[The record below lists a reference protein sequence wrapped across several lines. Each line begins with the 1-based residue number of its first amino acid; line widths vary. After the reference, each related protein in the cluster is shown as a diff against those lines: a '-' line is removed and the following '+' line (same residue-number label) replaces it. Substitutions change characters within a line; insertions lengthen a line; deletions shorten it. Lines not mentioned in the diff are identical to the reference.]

1 MNLKNLK
8 EMVKPFGDNSDSP
21 YFRPFVCNGD
31 ESNYDI
37 FLVGINPATPISMK
51 DMDIDKYVNLLIKYD
66 DFYKEYQKIREN
78 AGKTTISRTRKGTV
92 NFVNELGMK
101 TGKAILETNVIPY
114 PTSNIKEL
122 KEIPDNVKKYAMN
135 LFYSVLIQYTPEV
148 IIVFSKTSLKYLL
161 EIMCEH
167 KIIESK
173 VSTKKPIKV
182 IEDNSNPF
190 IQFSYLNGK
199 KGAIFV
205 CRHLMYYGDKGN
217 SFSKF
222 REKVINYLNSGGK

>member
-1 MNLKNLK
+1 
-8 EMVKPFGDNSDSP
+8 MVKPFGDNSDLP
-21 YFRPFVCNGD
+21 YFRPFVSNG
-31 ESNYDI
+31 EQSNYDI
-37 FLVGINPATPISMK
+37 FLVGINPAIPISIK
-51 DMDIDKYVNLLIKYD
+51 DMDIDKYVNLLFKYD
-66 DFYKEYQKIREN
+66 DFYKEYQKIREDV
-78 AGKTTISRTRKGTV
+78 GKTTISRTRKGTV
-92 NFVNELGMK
+92 NFVNELRMK

-122 KEIPDNVKKYAMN
+122 KKIPDGVKKYAME
-135 LFYSVLIQYTPEV
+135 LFYSVLIEYTPGV
-148 IIVFSKTSLKYLL
+148 IIVFSKTSLKYLVK
-161 EIMCEH
+161 IMFEQ

-182 IEDNSNPF
+182 IEDSANPF
-190 IQFSYLNGK
+190 IQFSYLNEK

-222 REKVINYLNSGGK
+222 REKVINYINSGGK

>member
-8 EMVKPFGDNSDSP
+8 ELVKPFGDNSDLP

-31 ESNYDI
+31 QSNYDI
-37 FLVGINPATPISMK
+37 FLVGINPATPIFIK
-51 DMDIDKYVNLLIKYD
+51 DMDIDKYVNLLINYD

-78 AGKTTISRTRKGTV
+78 AGKNTISRTRKGTV
-92 NFVNELGMK
+92 NFVNELRMK
-101 TGKAILETNVIPY
+101 TGKTILETNVIPY

-122 KEIPDNVKKYAMN
+122 KKIPDDVKKYGME
-135 LFYSVLIQYTPEV
+135 LFYSVLIEYTPGV
-148 IIVFSKTSLKYLL
+148 IIVFSKTSLKYLV
-161 EIMCEH
+161 EILCEH
-167 KIIESK
+167 KIIESIG
-173 VSTKKPIKV
+173 SIKKPIKV
-182 IEDNSNPF
+182 IEDSANPF

-217 SFSKF
+217 SFSNF
-222 REKVINYLNSGGK
+222 REKIINYLKK